1 MKLFQYYY
9 TCQQNQKIF
18 LRQNKVKQSIF
29 ENYLENIWLGIDSID
44 IVYLSK
50 TLHTQVRGGEKRF
63 IG

>member
-1 MKLFQYYY
+1 M
-9 TCQQNQKIF
+9 F

-29 ENYLENIWLGIDSID
+29 KNYLENILLGIDSID

-50 TLHTQVRGGEKRF
+50 TLHTQVRGGEKRL